1 MKLIYSI
8 NADMSGALCVAKE
21 IVSITGMTP
30 ELIEVDEST
39 KVKYNKIDSF
49 KVDINPFACS
59 LSNIFSSKFLTQV
72 HISSRI
78 DLSFAL
84 YGVTNS

>member
-49 KVDINPFACS
+49 KVEKGEMGIEDYINR
-59 LSNIFSSKFLTQV
+59 NKI
-72 HISSRI
+72 I
-78 DLSFAL
+78 DK
-84 YGVTNS
+84 